1 MTDEAVSQRRGPLR
15 RTYDWILKHAH
26 GPHAWELMGAISF
39 LESSFL
45 PIVPD
50 IILIPMVLADRK
62 RWWKLALWCAVTS
75 VAGGWLGYAIGMFLY
90 DSVGAWIIQF
100 YNLGDDAVEFQK
112 WYAANGAWV
121 ILIKGLTPIPYKIVT
136 ITAGAAH
143 YDFWMFTALSFVTR
157 FGRFILVSGLLYFF
171 GEPIRH
177 FIEKHLG
184 LALFISL
191 AVIAAGFF
199 MIKYL
204 F

>member
-1 MTDEAVSQRRGPLR
+1 MTDETVSQRRGPLR

-90 DSVGAWIIQF
+90 ESVGAWIINF
-100 YNLGDDAVEFQK
+100 YNLGEDAVKFRE

-121 ILIKGLTPIPYKIVT
+121 ILIK
-136 ITAGAAH
+136 
-143 YDFWMFTALSFVTR
+143 
-157 FGRFILVSGLLYFF
+157 
-171 GEPIRH
+171 
-177 FIEKHLG
+177 
-184 LALFISL
+184 
-191 AVIAAGFF
+191 
-199 MIKYL
+199 
-204 F
+204 